1 MHRIKFERTIN
12 TITDAK
18 CSIKI
23 LAICPSITAR
33 CINKR
38 RMVKMFNHGNTPVIT
53 QKEVPFVSLKIQA
66 RKKRKP
72 IWFSNSER
80 HWSTSLI
87 AIYFE
92 SELFYLRHVPVI
104 LLKPTLNC
112 VLWILC
118 YNGWPWSMSRP
129 IIRTPNLTRISYH
142 SFCDFPF
149 IQRQ

>member
-1 MHRIKFERTIN
+1 MMHRIKFEQTIS

-66 RKKRKP
+66 RKKKNRSDFR
-72 IWFSNSER
+72 I
-80 HWSTSLI
+80 
-87 AIYFE
+87 
-92 SELFYLRHVPVI
+92 
-104 LLKPTLNC
+104 
-112 VLWILC
+112 
-118 YNGWPWSMSRP
+118 
-129 IIRTPNLTRISYH
+129 PNDIS
-142 SFCDFPF
+142 
-149 IQRQ
+149 QLV